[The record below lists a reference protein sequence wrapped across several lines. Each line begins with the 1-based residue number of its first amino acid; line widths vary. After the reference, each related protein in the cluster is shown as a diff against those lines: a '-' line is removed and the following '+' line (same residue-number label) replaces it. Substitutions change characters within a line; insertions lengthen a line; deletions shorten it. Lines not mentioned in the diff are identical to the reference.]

1 MPIIIHFITRWI
13 LVGISVVLAISL
25 SGNTPDDSFNQQV
38 NVRMLTDHNPIA
50 PGDSVRI
57 GFLFDVTS
65 PWHLYWINPGDTG
78 MPTRVEW
85 TLPEGV
91 EVGSLQFPP
100 PKRYSSAGMVD
111 FTMEGDFLIWT
122 TLTTRNSIKPGET
135 LEVSALVS
143 WLACNQL
150 CVPGEKEL
158 SLKLKVESSA
168 NEKVAS
174 PDAGHFDRAII
185 QKLHRDSEQPQASI
199 GNGNLWIRFP
209 VSNLHRSDPIGAYF
223 FPYEPLIPPSAPQ
236 ILRKEDAYLILNTSV
251 LPSYERDTSEF
262 SGVLEVTFQD
272 GTHESIQIDN
282 LKLSDTSITS
292 PAIGLKRILILILFA
307 FSGGLILNLMPC
319 VFPII
324 GLKIMGFA
332 SRAGDQRKKI
342 ALHGISFTLGVL
354 LSFWILAAILHI
366 LRSSGHELGW
376 GFQLQDPV
384 FVFVLIVLFLIF
396 GLSLSGVFEFGTSAI
411 SLANSRPAKSGL
423 AESFASG
430 ILATIVA
437 TPCSAPFL
445 APALAAAITLPATQ
459 SWLLFTFIA
468 LGLSTPY
475 LLLSLFPSALSN
487 LPKPG
492 QWMES
497 FKQFMAYPLYATVA
511 FLVWTLLPHLDASGQ
526 LNLFFCIPLLAMGT
540 WIWGRWN
547 RPHLSR
553 RSRTLASLLAST
565 VILAGLWTGFPRDKE
580 TIWQK
585 WSPQAVQGALNNGNP
600 VFVDFTARWC
610 ATCQVN
616 KRVSLASEDV
626 LQVFRDHDVVTL
638 RADWTQRDPEITKE
652 LLRYGK
658 AAVPVY
664 LIYFPDNQKPVVLP
678 EILTPKIILD
688 QFNPPI
694 N

>member
-1 MPIIIHFITRWI
+1 
-13 LVGISVVLAISL
+13 LGISIVLAISL
-25 SGNTPDDSFNQQV
+25 SGKTPDASFNQQV
-38 NVRMLTDHNPIA
+38 NVRMVADHNPIA
-50 PGDSVRI
+50 PGDSIRI
-57 GFLFDVTS
+57 GLLFNVTS

-78 MPTRVEW
+78 MPTRVDW

-91 EVGSLQFPP
+91 EAGDLQFPP

-111 FTMEGDFLIWT
+111 YTMDGEFLIWT
-122 TLTTRNSIKPGET
+122 TLTTRSSIKPDET

-143 WLACNQL
+143 WLACNQI
-150 CVPGEKEL
+150 CVPGEKTLSLEL
-158 SLKLKVESSA
+158 SVESSA
-168 NEKVAS
+168 NIRVAS
-174 PDAGHFDRAII
+174 PDAVHFDRAIVH
-185 QKLHRDSEQPQASI
+185 KLHSDSEQPQAII
-199 GNGNLWIRFP
+199 GNGNLSIRVP
-209 VSNLHRSDPIGAYF
+209 VSNLLRSDPIDAYF
-223 FPYEPLIPPSAPQ
+223 FPSEPLIPPSAPQ
-236 ILRKEDAYLILNTSV
+236 VLRRDEAYLTLNASV
-251 LPSYERDTSEF
+251 LPSNQSDA
-262 SGVLEVTFQD
+262 SGLSGILEVTFQD
-272 GTHESIQIDN
+272 GTNQSIQIDN
-282 LKLSDTSITS
+282 LKVSDAYQNK
-292 PAIGLKRILILILFA
+292 PPIGHKRILMLILFA

-342 ALHGISFTLGVL
+342 ALHGIIFTAGVVA
-354 LSFWILAAILHI
+354 SFWILAAILHI

-384 FVFVLIVLFLIF
+384 FVFALIVLFLVF

-411 SLANSRPAKSGL
+411 SLANSRPANSGL

-445 APALAAAITLPATQ
+445 APALAAAITMPAAL
-459 SWLLFTFIA
+459 SWMLFTFIA

-511 FLVWTLLPHLDASGQ
+511 FLIWTLLPHLDASGQ
-526 LNLFFCIPLLAMGT
+526 LNLFFCIPLLAMGA

-547 RPHLSR
+547 RPHLSM
-553 RSRTLASLLAST
+553 RSRMLAWLLASA
-565 VILAGLWTGFPRDKE
+565 VFLAGLWTGFPREKE
-580 TIWQK
+580 SIWQE
-585 WSPQAVQGALNNGNP
+585 WSPQAVQTALKNGNP

-616 KRVSLASEDV
+616 KRVSLAAEDV
-626 LQVFRDHDVVTL
+626 MQAFRDNNVVTL
-638 RADWTQRDPEITKE
+638 RGDWTQRDPEITNE
-652 LLRYGK
+652 LLKHGK

-664 LIYFPDNQKPVVLP
+664 LIFFPDKNDPVILP
-678 EILTPKIILD
+678 EILTPNLIVD
-688 QFNPPI
+688 QFDSRYRKL
-694 N
+694 